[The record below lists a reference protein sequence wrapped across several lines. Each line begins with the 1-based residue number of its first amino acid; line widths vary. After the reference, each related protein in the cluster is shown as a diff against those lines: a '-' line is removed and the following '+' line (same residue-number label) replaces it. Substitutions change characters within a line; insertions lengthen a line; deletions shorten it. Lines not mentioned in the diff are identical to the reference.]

1 MTDTGHAASPDAVGA
16 SAAARAGAVDKAAES
31 DTEGLAG
38 HTATGAEVVAELKGV
53 TKEYPGG
60 VTALGGVD
68 LTVTAGELL
77 AIVGPSGSGKSTL
90 LHILGTLDRPTAGT
104 VAIAGHTVG
113 DLSDRQVSALRAR
126 HIGFVFQ
133 SFHLVPAATALDNV
147 TEGLRYSGLARAE
160 RRRRG
165 RAALERV
172 GLADRVGH
180 RPHALSGGQQQRV
193 AIARAVAGRPK
204 LLLADEPTGALDSA
218 SGKAVME
225 LLHELNADGAT
236 IAVITHDRELAESL
250 PRQVRILDGRVVEDT
265 RRRVPGGA
273 R

>member
-1 MTDTGHAASPDAVGA
+1 MTEPGPEA
-16 SAAARAGAVDKAAES
+16 SADLADAPVVAGPRTAAGPTAAGAD
-31 DTEGLAG
+31 
-38 HTATGAEVVAELKGV
+38 VVAELRGV
-53 TKEYPGG
+53 TKVYPGG

-68 LTVTAGELL
+68 LTITAGELL

-113 DLSDRQVSALRAR
+113 ELSDRQVSALRAR

-147 TEGLRYSGLARAE
+147 TEGLRYGGLPRAE

-172 GLADRVGH
+172 GLSHRLGH
-180 RPHALSGGQQQRV
+180 KPHALSGGQQQRV
-193 AIARAVAGRPK
+193 AIARALAGRPN

-218 SGKAVME
+218 SGRAVME
-225 LLHELNADGAT
+225 LLRELNADGAT
-236 IAVITHDRELAESL
+236 IAVITHDREVADSL
-250 PRQVRILDGRVVEDT
+250 PRQVRILDGLVVEDT
-265 RRRVPGGA
+265 RRPVPGGA

>member
-1 MTDTGHAASPDAVGA
+1 MTGPGQAH
-16 SAAARAGAVDKAAES
+16 SAD
-31 DTEGLAG
+31 
-38 HTATGAEVVAELKGV
+38 VVAELRGV

-68 LTVTAGELL
+68 LTITAGELL

-104 VAIAGHTVG
+104 VTLAGHTVG
-113 DLSDRQVSALRAR
+113 ELSDRQVSALRAR

-133 SFHLVPAATALDNV
+133 SFHLVPAASALDNV
-147 TEGLRYSGLARAE
+147 TEGLRYSGLARPE
-160 RRRRG
+160 RRRRAS
-165 RAALERV
+165 AALERV
-172 GLADRVGH
+172 GLAERIGH
-180 RPHALSGGQQQRV
+180 KPYALSGGQQQRV
-193 AIARAVAGRPK
+193 AIARAVAGQPRI
-204 LLLADEPTGALDSA
+204 LLADEPTGALDSA
-218 SGKAVME
+218 SGKAVMD

-265 RRRVPGGA
+265 CGRVRDGA